1 MKKNVLLVKLAC
13 LLRVYKVKY
22 KVQLIMRLSENT
34 IYVVIYF
41 KMNWVFFPSKV
52 SYLKTHC
59 IVRVL
64 LLAGVTLWADFMVS
78 PSDLVMVQL
87 LLSHESILKILSIS
101 LNKNLS
107 EQ

>member
-1 MKKNVLLVKLAC
+1 
-13 LLRVYKVKY
+13 
-22 KVQLIMRLSENT
+22 
-34 IYVVIYF
+34 
-41 KMNWVFFPSKV
+41 MNWFPPRPP

-64 LLAGVTLWADFMVS
+64 LLAGVTPWADFMVS
-78 PSDLVMVQL
+78 PLDLVMIQL